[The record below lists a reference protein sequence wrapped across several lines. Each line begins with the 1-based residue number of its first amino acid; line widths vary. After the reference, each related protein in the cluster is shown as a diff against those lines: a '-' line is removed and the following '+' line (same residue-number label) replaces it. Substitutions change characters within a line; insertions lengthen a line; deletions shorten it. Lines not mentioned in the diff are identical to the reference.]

1 MRETKIHSVK
11 YNFVM
16 NFILTAT
23 QFIFPLITFPY
34 VSRVLQAAG
43 NGKVS
48 FAASV
53 ANYFMM
59 VASLGIP
66 TYGIRACA
74 KVRDN
79 KEKLSKTVQEL
90 YIINLIMTVL
100 VTFTYLISIFL
111 VPRFQED
118 RTLFLI
124 NGLNIVLNMFGMN
137 WVFQALEQYDYITFR
152 SISFKIISIVLMF
165 ALVHDPSDYVIYG
178 AITVFAAVGS
188 YILNFI
194 RVRRIID
201 FRFTGDY
208 DLKQHIKPILILF
221 SQSLAVSIY
230 TNLDTVML
238 GFMKTPTDVGYY
250 NAAVKIKKLL
260 LSLVSSLGGVL
271 LPRMSYFLKNN
282 RINEFKT
289 YALKA
294 LNFSLLMSIP
304 LAVFFVLYSNEAILF
319 LAGSGYSGAVLA
331 MQLITIAVIPNGL
344 TGILGI
350 QVLTSMEKEKY
361 VLLSVVTGAIVDFIL
376 NLAFIPQLGAAGA
389 SLATMIAEFCVLVVQ
404 VIYTKNLLTDIRKGF
419 RIQWYI
425 FLTVISAAMSRLV
438 LLINIKSNFITLL
451 ATSAAFFGT
460 YGLGLIL
467 IREPLIS
474 TTLIDLLNR
483 LKKKL

>member
-1 MRETKIHSVK
+1 MREAKIHSVK

-16 NFILTAT
+16 NFILTST

-53 ANYFMM
+53 ANYFIM

-79 KEKLSKTVQEL
+79 KEQLSKTVQEL
-90 YIINLIMTVL
+90 FLINLVMTVL
-100 VTFTYLISIFL
+100 VTFTYLLCIFC

-118 RTLFLI
+118 RILFLI
-124 NGLNIVLNMFGMN
+124 NGINIVLNMFGMS
-137 WVFQALEQYDYITFR
+137 WLFQALEQYDYITFR
-152 SISFKIISIVLMF
+152 SIAFKLISIVLMF
-165 ALVHDPSDYVIYG
+165 VLVHEPNDYVIYG

-188 YILNFI
+188 NILNFI
-194 RVRRIID
+194 IVRRLID

-208 DLKQHIKPILILF
+208 DFKQHIKPILILF

-238 GFMKTPTDVGYY
+238 GFMKTPVDVGYY
-250 NAAVKIKKLL
+250 NVAEKLRKLL

-271 LPRMSYFLKNN
+271 LPRMSYYLKNN
-282 RINEFKT
+282 KVNEYKS
-289 YALKA
+289 YALMA
-294 LNFSLLMSIP
+294 LNFSLLMSVP
-304 LAVFFVLYSNEAILF
+304 LAVYFTFYSKEVILF
-319 LAGSGYSGAVLA
+319 LAGPGYEGAVSA
-331 MQLITIAVIPNGL
+331 MQLITIAVIPTGL
-344 TGILGI
+344 TSVLGI

-361 VLLSVVTGAIVDFIL
+361 VLLSVVVGAIVDFLL

-389 SLATMIAEFCVLVVQ
+389 SLATMIAEFSVLVVQ
-404 VIYTKNLLTDIRKGF
+404 VIYTKSLLWDLKKGF

-425 FLTVISAAMSRLV
+425 LLTIISVTASRSV
-438 LLINIKSNFITLL
+438 TLINIKSNFITLL
-451 ATSAAFFGT
+451 CTSVVFFGV
-460 YGLGLIL
+460 YGIGLIL
-467 IREPLIS
+467 IREPLINS
-474 TTLIDLLNR
+474 TLNGIFIKM
-483 LKKKL
+483 KKKS